1 MASTNKQ
8 QNTVK
13 KSSKKTKRE
22 LSHCVVHVLAVYNNT
37 HITVTDSSG
46 RDTVAWASAGQY
58 FKGSRKRTPHAAET
72 ASQSL
77 IEKIKG
83 FGVKTCEVV
92 IKGAGPGRDAAV
104 KPFAAAGI
112 QVLTLK
118 DRTAVPHNGCRPPK
132 ERRA

>member
-1 MASTNKQ
+1 MATKQ
-8 QNTVK
+8 QNSVK
-13 KSSKKTKRE
+13 KSVKKQKRE

-37 HITVTDSSG
+37 HITVTDASG
-46 RDTVAWASAGQY
+46 HTVAWASAGQN

-77 IEKIKG
+77 IEKVKG

-104 KPFAAAGI
+104 KPFASAGI

-118 DRTAVPHNGCRPPK
+118 DKTAVPHNGCRPPK